1 MLFATKA
8 QQLHLVVNQYVVYK
22 SMVSYGPKE
31 WLGALVRTENWN
43 FRHLK
48 RGPPFYF
55 YARA

>member
-31 WLGALVRTENWN
+31 WLGASSEPKIGILDIWKEV
-43 FRHLK
+43 
-48 RGPPFYF
+48 PPFYF